1 MTQVKKIEESVLVA
15 KLQAKD
21 VQAFEYLYD
30 QYKNAIFGVIYKV
43 ISDVDIAEDILQE
56 VFVKIWKN
64 IDSYQSGKGR
74 LYTWMLNIARNRS
87 IDYLRSKEHN
97 KGRQTNSM
105 EASVYAVDAENSTS
119 IAVDHIGIEKFVHQ
133 LKKEYQ
139 EIIHL
144 AYFMGYTQEEI
155 AKKLEIPLGTVK
167 TRSRTAI
174 RKLREM
180 MAD

>member
-1 MTQVKKIEESVLVA
+1 MRIEEDQLIESLKQRKVSS
-15 KLQAKD
+15 
-21 VQAFEYLYD
+21 FEYLYD
-30 QYKNAIFGVIYKV
+30 QYKNALFGVVYKV
-43 ISDVDIAEDILQE
+43 VNDTDIAEDVLQE

-64 IDSYQSGKGR
+64 IDSYDKSKGR

-97 KGRQTNSM
+97 KNRQTNSM
-105 EASVYAVDAENSTS
+105 EDSVYAVDAENSTS
-119 IAVDHIGIEKFVHQ
+119 LAVDHIGIEKFVNG
-133 LKKEYQ
+133 LKPEYQ

-144 AYFMGYTQEEI
+144 AYFKGFTQDEI
-155 AKKLEIPLGTVK
+155 AKKLDIPLGTVK